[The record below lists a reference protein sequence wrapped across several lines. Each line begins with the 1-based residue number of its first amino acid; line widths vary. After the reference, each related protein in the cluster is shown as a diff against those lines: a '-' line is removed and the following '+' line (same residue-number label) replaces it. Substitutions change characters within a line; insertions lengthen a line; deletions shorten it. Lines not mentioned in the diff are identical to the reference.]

1 MKPHRAI
8 AVFFCALSLSAC
20 ASVPDRVAD
29 AEPAAR
35 IVHDADHSQE
45 SAIGDILA
53 KQSPSADPVAAFYR
67 AREFQ
72 PAWIGEPKQQDSAGA
87 ARDLLARAGEQGLRA
102 EDYALDDDC
111 DARNSAQCDIALTGA
126 VLRYAH
132 DVRVGR
138 ETPDKI
144 YSDIA
149 LSASPFDAAAALNQ
163 AMASGTVTDWLA
175 ALPPAHPEYGRL
187 VQALALYR
195 GIVEQGGWPAL
206 PGKDEINPAGG
217 DLRSKLL
224 ARRLAFE
231 DTLLAAIANPSPAQI
246 REAVKHFQLRNGL
259 GDDGRVRGKTLA
271 ALNVPASTRVA
282 EIAANM
288 ERWRW
293 MPAQLEDRFIAVN
306 VPDQQLAFIQDGTEV
321 LHSKVVVGM
330 KQSPTPI
337 LRTDIVAAVVNPPWN
352 IPGDIAARALLPHL
366 RRDPGY
372 LAARHMVVMNGPPGD
387 PAGRSIAWRKIAPAD
402 FPYAIRQLPG
412 PATALGALMLDSPN
426 DFDVYLHDT
435 PNKTLFDLDR
445 REISNGCVR
454 VQQIFPLASL
464 AMGDDP
470 SAASALADARKTHD
484 TQRLALNRPLPV
496 YFLYWTAFADA
507 DGVLQFRPDLYGR
520 DAPLIAALEK
530 SGGSGGAADGAHA
543 KTTASNLTDGVGPG
557 RSGSRQAAD

>member
-8 AVFFCALSLSAC
+8 AVLFCALSLSAC
-20 ASVPDRVAD
+20 VSANDRLAD
-29 AEPAAR
+29 AQPAAR

-45 SAIGDILA
+45 SAIRDILA

-72 PAWIGEPKQQDSAGA
+72 PAWIGAPALTDGQERQDSARA
-87 ARDLLARAGEQGLRA
+87 ARDLLTRAGEQGLRA
-102 EDYALDDDC
+102 EDYARDEDCGALD
-111 DARNSAQCDIALTGA
+111 SAQCDVALTQA

-149 LSASPFDAAAALNQ
+149 LSASPFDAAPALNQ
-163 AMASGTVTDWLA
+163 AMASGTVPEWLA

-195 GIVEQGGWPAL
+195 GIAEQGGWPAL

-217 DLRSKLL
+217 DRRSKLL

-231 DTLLAAIANPSPAQI
+231 DPLLAAIAKPSPPQI
-246 REAVKHFQLRNGL
+246 RDAVKRFQLRNGL

-271 ALNVPASTRVA
+271 ALNVPASKRVA

-306 VPDQQLAFIQDGTEV
+306 VPDQKLAFIQDGTEV

-330 KQSPTPI
+330 KDSPTPI
-337 LRTDIVAAVVNPPWN
+337 LRTAIVAAVVNPSWN

-372 LAARHMVVMNGPPGD
+372 LASRHMVVMNGPPGD
-387 PAGRSIAWRKIAPAD
+387 PAGRSIAWRKIVPAD

-412 PATALGALMLDSPN
+412 PGTALGALMLDSPN

-435 PNKTLFDLDR
+435 PNKKLFDLDQ

-464 AMGDDP
+464 AMGDDAQTADQL
-470 SAASALADARKTHD
+470 AAAQKTHD
-484 TQRLALNRPLPV
+484 TQRLVLDRPLPV

-507 DGVLQFRPDLYGR
+507 DGTMQFRPDLYGR
-520 DAPLIAALEK
+520 DTPLIAALEK
-530 SGGSGGAADGAHA
+530 SGSSGEVADGVHA
-543 KTTASNLTDGVGPG
+543 KTAALDETPADSSGP
-557 RSGSRQAAD
+557 

>member
-8 AVFFCALSLSAC
+8 AVLFCALSLSAC
-20 ASVPDRVAD
+20 ASANDRLAD
-29 AEPAAR
+29 AQPAAR

-45 SAIGDILA
+45 SAIREILA
-53 KQSPSADPVAAFYR
+53 TQSPSADPVAAFYR

-72 PAWIGEPKQQDSAGA
+72 PAWIDGQERQDSAGA
-87 ARDLLARAGEQGLRA
+87 ARGLLARAGEQGLRA

-111 DARNSAQCDIALTGA
+111 DALASAQCDIALTEA

-149 LSASPFDAAAALNQ
+149 LSAPPFDAAPALNQ
-163 AMASGTVTDWLA
+163 AVASRTVPDWLS

-195 GIVEQGGWPAL
+195 GLADQGGWPAL
-206 PGKDEINPAGG
+206 PGTDEINPAGG
-217 DLRSKLL
+217 DRRSGLL

-231 DTLLAAIANPSPAQI
+231 DPMLAAIAKPSPGQI
-246 REAVKHFQLRNGL
+246 RDAVKRFQLRNGL
-259 GDDGRVRGKTLA
+259 GDDGRARGKTLA
-271 ALNVPASTRVA
+271 ALNVPASKRVA

-306 VPDQQLAFIQDGTEV
+306 VPDQKLAFIQDGTEV
-321 LHSKVVVGM
+321 LNSKVVVGM

-337 LRTDIVAAVVNPPWN
+337 LRTAIVAAVVNPPWN

-387 PAGRSIAWRKIAPAD
+387 PAGRGIAWRKIVPAD

-412 PATALGALMLDSPN
+412 PGTALGALMLDSPN

-435 PNKTLFDLDR
+435 PNKKLFDLDQ

-464 AMGDDP
+464 AMGDDAP
-470 SAASALADARKTHD
+470 AASALDAARKTHD
-484 TQRLALNRPLPV
+484 TQRLVLDRPLPV

-507 DGVLQFRPDLYGR
+507 DGTMQFRPDLYGR
-520 DAPLIAALEK
+520 DTPLIAALEK
-530 SGGSGGAADGAHA
+530 TAERSPAETATLDESRAPV
-543 KTTASNLTDGVGPG
+543 TAS
-557 RSGSRQAAD
+557 SRP